1 MNRRKLS
8 LDELGR
14 MDVEQFRQAEKFPL
28 VILLDNIRSAHN
40 IGSIFRTADAF
51 RVQKIVLCGISA
63 TPPNNEMH
71 KTALGATESVEWQYV
86 GEALE
91 AVTNLRNQGYRI
103 VTVEQ
108 TTGSIDLISY
118 KPDIQQYT
126 AIIFGNEIAGVSQQ
140 LIDISDDCIEI
151 PQYGTKHSLN
161 IAVSVGIVLWD
172 FFNKSF
178 VEKPADFK
186 INKLIIQKQ
195 SF

>member
-1 MNRRKLS
+1 
-8 LDELGR
+8 
-14 MDVEQFRQAEKFPL
+14 
-28 VILLDNIRSAHN
+28 
-40 IGSIFRTADAF
+40 
-51 RVQKIVLCGISA
+51 
-63 TPPNNEMH
+63 MH

-86 GEALE
+86 EDALE
-91 AVTNLRNQGYRI
+91 AVNNLRKEGYRI
-103 VTVEQ
+103 VTIEQ

-118 KPDIQQYT
+118 KPDILQNT

-186 INKLIIQKQ
+186 INKLLIRKQ